1 MKIVGKYILRIFLF
15 LVLISSL
22 LYLYIEKLKDF
33 YLTNQTL
40 NSIIIFVIIVGI
52 IYIFRQ
58 TLLLKNEYNWLTK
71 SINSQQPSK
80 LSVKSPTLLKYL
92 DTFLKEHS
100 GKFIF
105 SQSAMKSIMESLDG
119 RLTESREISKYLIG
133 LTVFLGL
140 LGTFWGLL
148 ETINSV
154 GVTVSGLNFSED
166 TQKLFKVLREI
177 RGNPD
182 KTTSFREVQDTFASA
197 VASSAIIRST
207 GQTVTED
214 QLLARSQGTVM
225 NPNAELLF
233 AGPVLRDFNFDF
245 LMVARSK
252 REGEEIRKIIR
263 WFKTGMAPQFNSAAL
278 LNTPNIFT
286 LEYKRGQADMDV
298 LNTVNRFSKGGLAL
312 RTFAVDYAPNGY
324 WSAYQDSQPVALKCS
339 MNFAELRPIYQR
351 DQEDTPENSVGY

>member
-166 TQKLFKVLREI
+166 TQKLFKVLKQGLEEPLSGMGTAFSSSLFGLGGSLILGFLDLQSSQAQNRFY
-177 RGNPD
+177 N
-182 KTTSFREVQDTFASA
+182 EV
-197 VASSAIIRST
+197 
-207 GQTVTED
+207 EEK
-214 QLLARSQGTVM
+214 LSQHTK
-225 NPNAELLF
+225 F
-233 AGPVLRDFNFDF
+233 
-245 LMVARSK
+245 
-252 REGEEIRKIIR
+252 
-263 WFKTGMAPQFNSAAL
+263 TL
-278 LNTPNIFT
+278 LNMDENDKKNLGPAYIESLIEVTTENLKKSTSVIDKQNDYQESISKSLYEVNNFLSENIA
-286 LEYKRGQADMDV
+286 LNKEIKDEIKV
-298 LNTVNRFSKGGLAL
+298 LSKTIA
-312 RTFAVDYAPNGY
+312 NI
-324 WSAYQDSQPVALKCS
+324 SKK
-339 MNFAELRPIYQR
+339 
-351 DQEDTPENSVGY
+351 